1 MDRQKRCKIV
11 RRPLSYVDVLYFFR
25 YAYTVY
31 LNLFR
36 RPKYRAQGHS
46 NSLPAEGLEAVI
58 HKAGM
63 SEEGMNCSLFI
74 MEIRSICDT

>member
-1 MDRQKRCKIV
+1 MDRHKLRKIV

-25 YAYTVY
+25 YAYSVY
-31 LNLFR
+31 LDLFR
-36 RPKYRAQGHS
+36 RPNIEPR
-46 NSLPAEGLEAVI
+46 VI
-58 HKAGM
+58 LIPCQRKGAGM